1 MPLPLLPSPHVFLS
15 VVAHLI
21 ASPSGR
27 YPSQGRERYLFA
39 LKNIYIGSR
48 RIIVTFYHRV
58 YLYNLRITSIFEF
71 SSPREPRVVK
81 EEMEGGLAFEAKGK
95 RGRGIRSLAEFTHDR
110 VETRAC
116 IGLRPRKDQDFT
128 GESTF
133 PTKGSEREQVSRSRN
148 RGNLLFLLRF
158 IYIYICTY
166 RSIPWNNLLA
176 VQIFS
181 FKYVIYVGGR
191 ASLYRARVHTRR
203 MFEFGRRYSETRI
216 TNVESNQSFERFL
229 DGISKRLN
237 QPHDHTARKI
247 LENSS
252 RNEQRLDNCL
262 EYSLNR
268 TVAT

>member
-116 IGLRPRKDQDFT
+116 IGLRPHKDQDFT

-158 IYIYICTY
+158 IYIYIYVHIDRFHGTTCWPCKY
-166 RSIPWNNLLA
+166 FRSNMLFTLA
-176 VQIFS
+176 VARPCT
-181 FKYVIYVGGR
+181 VRACTRVGCLNSEGD
-191 ASLYRARVHTRR
+191 TRR
-203 MFEFGRRYSETRI
+203 R
-216 TNVESNQSFERFL
+216 ESQ
-229 DGISKRLN
+229 
-237 QPHDHTARKI
+237 T
-247 LENSS
+247 SS
-252 RNEQRLDNCL
+252 RTNLSRGFSMELAND
-262 EYSLNR
+262 
-268 TVAT
+268 

>member
-71 SSPREPRVVK
+71 FSPREPRVVK
-81 EEMEGGLAFEAKGK
+81 EEMEGGLPFEAKGK
-95 RGRGIRSLAEFTHDR
+95 RDRGIRSLAESTHDR

-158 IYIYICTY
+158 IYIYIYICTY

-203 MFEFGRRYSETRI
+203 MFELGRRYSETRI

-229 DGISKRLN
+229 DGISKRL
-237 QPHDHTARKI
+237 TSAARSHCQK
-247 LENSS
+247 NSRKFLAKRATS
-252 RNEQRLDNCL
+252 R
-262 EYSLNR
+262 
-268 TVAT
+268 